1 MCRGRRPRS
10 GRRISAGDEP
20 AQRHRSAHAVGP
32 VVVWQTRRVPVLL
45 ALASA
50 IVYGIADY
58 TGGRASR
65 FHPAFIVTFVGQA
78 IVAPALVVMAVLS
91 STPFPDTATVW
102 WAAAGGAVGALALAG
117 LYYAFSHG
125 AVTIVA
131 PISAAVGA
139 VVPLMVGL
147 VSGERPGPSAVLG
160 ILVAVVAVVL
170 VSGAVGE
177 RHAPT
182 PPAVVGI
189 AVVAGAG
196 FGFMYVAM
204 ARTADDAGIWP
215 VVIAR
220 WPAVAVLGIVC
231 LVTAARPGPRRSVLV
246 LAVIAAVLDNAANLF
261 YLWSTREG
269 MLSVVAVISSLY
281 PVSTVT
287 LAFVLD
293 RERVNRWQATGMGL
307 VGVALV
313 LVTLGR

>member
-1 MCRGRRPRS
+1 M
-10 GRRISAGDEP
+10 A
-20 AQRHRSAHAVGP
+20 
-32 VVVWQTRRVPVLL
+32 VLL

-50 IVYGIADY
+50 LVYGIADY

-65 FHPAFIVTFVGQA
+65 IHPAFVVTFVGQA
-78 IVAPALVVMAVLS
+78 VVAPVLVLLAVMS
-91 STPFPDTATVW
+91 STPFPDPATAW
-102 WAAAGGAVGALALAG
+102 WAGAGGAVGAMALAG

-125 AVTIVA
+125 AVTVVA

-139 VVPLMVGL
+139 VVPLLVGL
-147 VSGERPGPSAVLG
+147 ASGDRPGAPAVVG
-160 ILVAVVAVVL
+160 MLVAVLAVVL

-182 PPAVVGI
+182 PRAVAAI
-189 AVVAGAG
+189 AALAGAG

-220 WPAVAVLGIVC
+220 WPAVAVLGLAC
-231 LVTAARPGPRRSVLV
+231 LVTSVRPGPRRSVLF
-246 LAVIAAVLDNAANLF
+246 LAVVAAVLDNAANLL

-281 PVSTVT
+281 PASTVT

-293 RERVNRWQATGMGL
+293 RERVNRWQGIGMGL
-307 VGVALV
+307 VGAALV